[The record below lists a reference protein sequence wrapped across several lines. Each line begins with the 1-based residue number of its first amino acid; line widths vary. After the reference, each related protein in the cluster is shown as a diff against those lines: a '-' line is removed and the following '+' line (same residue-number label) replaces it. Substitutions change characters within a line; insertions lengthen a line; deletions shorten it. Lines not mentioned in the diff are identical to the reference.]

1 MQKITSAF
9 LILVGIIHLLPL
21 PGVLGAARL
30 SSLYGLAFEQPDL
43 LILMRHRA
51 VLFGLLG
58 IFLIYAAFHASLHL
72 IALIA
77 GLASAA
83 SFVAIAVSVGGYNGA
98 IQRVVIAD
106 VVAVVLLAVATVLHF
121 VKPAAR
127 L

>member
-9 LILVGIIHLLPL
+9 LFLVGVIHLLPL
-21 PGVLGAARL
+21 PGVLGASRL

-58 IFLIYAAFHASLHL
+58 IFLIYAAFHSALHL

-83 SFVAIAVSVGGYNGA
+83 SFVAIAVSVGGYNSA
-98 IQRVVIAD
+98 INRVVIAD
-106 VVAVVLLAVATVLHF
+106 GVAVALLAVATVLHF
-121 VKPAAR
+121 IKPAAR